1 MQAQKTSFFP
11 IEIRDRKP
19 DWMLICMWFFTNF
32 TSAKLRDVMAVDIST
47 SLLFTD
53 NENDTNK
60 QCNIQRDTL

>member
-1 MQAQKTSFFP
+1 MQAQKNSFFP
-11 IEIRDRKP
+11 KESLTGCKYA
-19 DWMLICMWFFTNF
+19 CGFFTNF

-60 QCNIQRDTL
+60 